1 MVPGTD
7 SRAVCNIDYTCR
19 IRPPSSKPN
28 SNMCSLKIVNVVLQ
42 IPWKEDSSENR
53 SALLDNKNIKV
64 EFPVYDVNDLICLNR
79 VPR

>member
-1 MVPGTD
+1 MSYKT
-7 SRAVCNIDYTCR
+7 
-19 IRPPSSKPN
+19 
-28 SNMCSLKIVNVVLQ
+28 IVKTKTKTKFKHVFTEDDIIVVLQ
-42 IPWKEDSSENR
+42 IHWKEDSSENR